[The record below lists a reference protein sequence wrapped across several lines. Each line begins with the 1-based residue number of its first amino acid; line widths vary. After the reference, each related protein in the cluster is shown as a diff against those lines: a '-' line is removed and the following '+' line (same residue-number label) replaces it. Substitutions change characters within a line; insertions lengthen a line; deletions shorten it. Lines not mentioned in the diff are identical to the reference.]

1 MPFDTTYHLYSID
14 CTTEETVIMP
24 GGGRDTDI
32 YLVPGQLPGNSKM
45 LNMDSLVSI
54 IQANSPHKVLKQHED
69 GYTPGPVF
77 ISIFVGILIF
87 IAVKARRE
95 AKDYRPEPLQTFLA
109 DNDFDENTTVQ
120 KKPAVLTYY
129 GDELKFTNEQY
140 ATILTN
146 HFPYYNALTEEE
158 KTIFIHRVDN
168 FINNKVFKIHSAE
181 AFREM
186 PVLISAAAIQLTFGL
201 KKYLL
206 TNFEFIHIFP
216 QEFMRVQPVLC
227 FLEGNVSGHTINL
240 SWKHFL
246 EGIQHSGDG
255 KNVGLHE
262 MSHALYYQTFVT
274 EENIDYTFRDCFNEF
289 NSTGNKVYDTEMINE
304 EGLYSDYAMKNFQ
317 EFWAESVELFFE
329 KPLDMKR
336 AYPSLYDAI
345 ADVLNQDPA
354 TKLSAQT

>member
-1 MPFDTTYHLYSID
+1 MPFDTTYHFFYTDSN
-14 CTTEETVIMP
+14 TEEIVVMP
-24 GGGRDTDI
+24 GGGKDTDI
-32 YLVPGQLPGNSKM
+32 YLAHGVLPGNVKM
-45 LNMDSLVSI
+45 LNMDSLVRIVESRNAVPRI
-54 IQANSPHKVLKQHED
+54 IKHED

-77 ISIFVGILIF
+77 ISIFIGILVF

-95 AKDYRPEPLQTFLA
+95 AKDYRPEPLQTFLT
-109 DNDFDENTTVQ
+109 DNDLDEDTTVQ
-120 KKPAVLTYY
+120 KKAVLTYY

-140 ATILTN
+140 ATILTK

-168 FINNKVFKIHSAE
+168 FINNKIFKIHASE
-181 AFREM
+181 GFREM

-206 TNFEFIHIFP
+206 TNFEFIHVFP

-246 EGIQHSGDG
+246 EGIQQPDDG

-274 EENIDYTFRDCFNEF
+274 EENVDYTFRDCFDEF
-289 NSTGNKVYDTEMINE
+289 NSTGNKVYDTEMVNA

-329 KPLDMKR
+329 KALDMKR
-336 AYPSLYDAI
+336 VYPTLYDAI

-354 TKLSAQT
+354 AKLSAQA